1 METRAHHVLIGFFT
15 LATVAAA
22 LLFALWM
29 SYASGQRDY
38 QPYRILFERSV
49 SGLSIGSTVQY
60 NGIEVGD
67 VTELTLD
74 PADPRQV
81 VANIRVYED
90 TPIKTDTR
98 AKLAFASI
106 TGSMSVQLYGG
117 TPESQRLI
125 DQTDADAPFIQ
136 SDPSPIATLFDEGED
151 MIENINAILKS
162 VNDLF
167 DDNNREQAGTILNNI
182 ARITEMIANQQSAL
196 DENMALFSDVSRQ
209 ATTTLESIDAL
220 SQEATQL
227 LREDGRLVMQSA
239 ADASRDVAS
248 AAQRIEQLVET
259 NAGAIEGSLQGAQD
273 IAPALSSL
281 RSTLNTLDRITR
293 QLEDSP
299 TDFLLGRDQIK
310 EFRP

>member
-60 NGIEVGD
+60 NGIEIGD

-151 MIENINAILKS
+151 MIKNINAILKS

-248 AAQRIEQLVET
+248 AAQRVEQLVET